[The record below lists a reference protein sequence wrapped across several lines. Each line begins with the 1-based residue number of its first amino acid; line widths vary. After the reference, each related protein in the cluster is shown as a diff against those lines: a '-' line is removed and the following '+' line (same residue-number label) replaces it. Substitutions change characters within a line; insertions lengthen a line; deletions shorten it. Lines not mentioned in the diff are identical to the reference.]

1 MGPAVARVIPLLV
14 LLSLSVAAS
23 LGPSAPH
30 HSLQTLMR
38 LRGGAEAGKGDPRWI
53 VQDREDG
60 KNVGSWHWEERD
72 MLLWAKEQ
80 LPRLVLGARGDMADF
95 EGYSGHF
102 EVTNITT
109 LTGDCVIHLRKGKL
123 WPLCDLNVVL
133 AIKGTC
139 QKEGKASPVAGSI
152 TFPEVTMDDRD
163 DLEVKATT
171 SSRGEASEVFGR
183 WLRKEGYTAAEKAVH
198 DFLDALDAKAG
209 QDKPPEDVAE
219 KMRAALAAAEKMA
232 QVNKCVDVRDVP
244 TPTDEYEDK
253 GEPTGR
259 IELQE
264 DFFCSAADIYDC
276 LTVASRI
283 NAYSRCSDTMVELRV
298 GGRFSM
304 FAGKTT
310 GGFEEL
316 TQGGHI
322 KCKWRMADW
331 RPGQFSNL
339 RIDIHDRGPGEGCSL
354 ELVQDAIPSHC
365 VDGVTQHWKE
375 FVLNQIK
382 RTFGYGNLSG
392 DSLLR

>member
-1 MGPAVARVIPLLV
+1 
-14 LLSLSVAAS
+14 
-23 LGPSAPH
+23 
-30 HSLQTLMR
+30 MR
-38 LRGGAEAGKGDPRWI
+38 LRGGAEVGKGDKRWI

-60 KNVGSWHWEERD
+60 QNVGSWHWEERN
-72 MLLWAKEQ
+72 MLPWAKEQ
-80 LPRLVLGARGDMADF
+80 LPRLALGARGEMSDF

-109 LTGDCVIHLRKGKL
+109 LTGDCVIHLRKGRL
-123 WPLCDLNVVL
+123 WPLCDLNVAL

-139 QKEGKASPVAGSI
+139 HKDGKDTAVAGSI

-163 DLEVKATT
+163 ELEVKATA

-183 WLRKEGYTAAEKAVH
+183 WLRKEGYKTVEKVVQE
-198 DFLDALDAKAG
+198 FLDALHAKAG
-209 QDKPPEDVAE
+209 QEKVPEDAAE
-219 KMRAALAAAEKMA
+219 KMRAAFAAAEKMA
-232 QVNKCVDVRDVP
+232 QVNKMVTPDVA

-253 GEPTGR
+253 GDPTGR

-264 DFFCSAADIYDC
+264 DFFCSASDVYDC
-276 LTVASRI
+276 LTLPSRI

-298 GGRFSM
+298 GGRFNM

-316 TQGGHI
+316 THGGHI
-322 KCKWRMADW
+322 KSKWRMADW

-339 RIDIHDRGPGEGCSL
+339 RIDIHDRAAGEGCSL
-354 ELVQDAIPSHC
+354 ELVQDGIPNQC
-365 VDGVTQHWKE
+365 VESVTHHWKE
-375 FVLNQIK
+375 LVLNQIK